1 MGEKEINLITTV
13 IILIIIIIITMS
25 ILIIIILLFYRKE
38 KEKHKYEIDYLN
50 VQNQK
55 YLLGTRLEIQEQT
68 FNQISREIH
77 DHIGQRLT
85 LARLY
90 VNELAP
96 KIDGP
101 ELDILHESSSMIEEA
116 IRDLKSLSRSLTA
129 NIIQTEGLI
138 PALQLEINR
147 IKKIT
152 QTAIEL
158 QIVHDEK
165 IPFMHEEKEL
175 IIYRIIQE
183 ALQNIIRHADA
194 SNVLICFIFK
204 NNLLELT
211 IQDNGKGFNQDDFKR
226 NRSTQSSG
234 LINLKK
240 RAEMLN
246 GQFNITSSLGKGTTL
261 SFQFSYST
269 NQNSH
274 ADNQTNPA

>member
-1 MGEKEINLITTV
+1 MFSEKYQIWGLV
-13 IILIIIIIITMS
+13 L
-25 ILIIIILLFYRKE
+25 LIILL
-38 KEKHKYEIDYLN
+38 ITIGAVISIILTL
-50 VQNQK
+50 NQK
-55 YLLGTRLEIQEQT
+55 KFHFNKKLSKVESDFHENMLITRIEIQEQT

-101 ELDILHESSSMIEEA
+101 ELEILYESSSMIEEA

-147 IKKIT
+147 VKKIT

-158 QIVHDEK
+158 QIIHDEK

-183 ALQNIIRHADA
+183 SLQNIIRHADA
-194 SNVLICFIFK
+194 SHVLISFIFK

-211 IQDNGKGFNQDDFKR
+211 IQDNGKGFNQDDFQR
-226 NRSTQSSG
+226 NRSSISSG
-234 LINLKK
+234 LSNLKK

-246 GQFNITSSLGKGTTL
+246 GEFNINSSLGTGTTL
-261 SFQFSYST
+261 SFKFSYST
-269 NQNSH
+269 NQNYH
-274 ADNQTNPA
+274 ATNQTNPA

>member
-1 MGEKEINLITTV
+1 MFSEKYQIWGLV
-13 IILIIIIIITMS
+13 L
-25 ILIIIILLFYRKE
+25 LIILL
-38 KEKHKYEIDYLN
+38 ITIGAVISIVLIL
-50 VQNQK
+50 NQK
-55 YLLGTRLEIQEQT
+55 KFHFNKKLSKVESDFHENMLITRIEIQEQT

-96 KIDGP
+96 KIDGS
-101 ELDILHESSSMIEEA
+101 ELELLYESSSMIEEA

-147 IKKIT
+147 VKKIT

-183 ALQNIIRHADA
+183 ALQNIIRHAEA
-194 SNVLICFIFK
+194 THVLICFIFK
-204 NNLLELT
+204 NEFLELT
-211 IQDNGKGFNQDDFKR
+211 IQDNGKGFNPDDFKR
-226 NRSTQSSG
+226 NQSMQSSG
-234 LINLKK
+234 LTNLKK

-246 GQFNITSSLGKGTTL
+246 GEFHITSSLGTGTTL
-261 SFQFSYST
+261 SFKFSYST
-269 NQNSH
+269 NQISH
-274 ADNQTNPA
+274 ASNQTNPA

>member
-1 MGEKEINLITTV
+1 MFSEKYQIWGLV
-13 IILIIIIIITMS
+13 L
-25 ILIIIILLFYRKE
+25 LIILL
-38 KEKHKYEIDYLN
+38 ITIGAVISIVLML
-50 VQNQK
+50 NQK
-55 YLLGTRLEIQEQT
+55 KFHFNKKLSKVESDFHENMLITRIEIQEQT

-96 KIDGP
+96 KIEGP